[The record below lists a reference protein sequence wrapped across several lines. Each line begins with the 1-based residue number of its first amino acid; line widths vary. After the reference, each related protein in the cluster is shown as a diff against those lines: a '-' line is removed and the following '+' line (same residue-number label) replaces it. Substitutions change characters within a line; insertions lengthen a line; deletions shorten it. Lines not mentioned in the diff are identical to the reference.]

1 MAPGFISG
9 GEGKITLH
17 PALCTLHPAPC
28 TLHPALLHGAGYP
41 SGVVVFGYIGEMF
54 TTAQFRVFA
63 GEPEERSLSRP
74 RHLLRD
80 GDHTQAEAAYR
91 AVIDA
96 EPQLKAGWAEYF
108 QLLRAEGRFDDAL
121 ALAERATRYFEQDA
135 FSGALTGAALVEM
148 GRLREALGY
157 LQASAEQDP
166 DFGMVWH
173 EMGYAAYRLGEHTHA
188 LLALDR
194 AFALDPRSGT
204 LHLRG
209 KILRNA
215 GHYLASE
222 VAFTGAA
229 EAAEFPEQRTEAER
243 QIDTTRRYA
252 TFGGKPAELSPEQR
266 WFGEHGSVV
275 LSSCAADQVE
285 DEALVMALAQVVE
298 NAGWTFTVMTTGED
312 WTGWDALAARLGIPR
327 VATLHPAFGM
337 IPLVV
342 ARRPHGSEVRWRHA
356 VRAIEA
362 SGAGLVFVI
371 EQPQDQPAA
380 DVVGRLTDAE
390 GVAINLE
397 AALEMALHPE
407 GRLARRKLGGA

>member
-1 MAPGFISG
+1 
-9 GEGKITLH
+9 
-17 PALCTLHPAPC
+17 
-28 TLHPALLHGAGYP
+28 
-41 SGVVVFGYIGEMF
+41 MF

-63 GEPEERSLSRP
+63 GEPEERALSRP

-80 GDHTQAEAAYR
+80 GDRTQAEAAYR

-135 FSGALTGAALVEM
+135 FSGALIGAALVEM
-148 GRLREALGY
+148 GRLRDALQY
-157 LQASAEQDP
+157 LQASAEKDP

-243 QIDTTRRYA
+243 QIGTTRRYA
-252 TFGGKPAELSPEQR
+252 HFGGKPAELSPEQR
-266 WFGEHGSVV
+266 WFAEHGSVV
-275 LSSCAADQVE
+275 LSGATGDRAC
-285 DEALVMALAQVVE
+285 DEAMVMALAQLVE
-298 NAGWTFTVMTTGED
+298 DAAWTFTVMTAGED
-312 WTGWDALAARLGIPR
+312 WAGWDTLAARLGIPR
-327 VATLHPAFGM
+327 VSTLHPAFGM

-342 ARRPHGSEVRWRHA
+342 AQRPRVLEAHWRHA
-356 VRAIEA
+356 VRAIES

-371 EQPQDQPAA
+371 EQPEDQPPA
-380 DVVGRLTDAE
+380 DVVGRLAVGAGQVID
-390 GVAINLE
+390 LE
-397 AALEMALHPE
+397 TALATARHPE
-407 GRLARRKLGGA
+407 GRLAHRKLGVPK

>member
-1 MAPGFISG
+1 
-9 GEGKITLH
+9 
-17 PALCTLHPAPC
+17 
-28 TLHPALLHGAGYP
+28 
-41 SGVVVFGYIGEMF
+41 MF

-63 GEPEERSLSRP
+63 GEPEERALSRP

-80 GDHTQAEAAYR
+80 GDRTQAEAAYR

-96 EPQLKAGWAEYF
+96 EPHLKAGWAEYF

-148 GRLREALGY
+148 GRLREALRY

-243 QIDTTRRYA
+243 QIGTTRRHA
-252 TFGGKPAELSPEQR
+252 HFRGKPADLLPEQR
-266 WFGEHGSVV
+266 WFAEHGSVV
-275 LSSCAADQVE
+275 LAAGAGDPVE
-285 DEALVMALAQVVE
+285 DEALVMALAQMIE
-298 NAGWTFTVMTTGED
+298 DAGWTFTVMTAGED
-312 WTGWDALAARLGIPR
+312 WPGWDGFAARLGIPR
-327 VATLHPAFGM
+327 VATVHPAFGM
-337 IPLVV
+337 TPLVV
-342 ARRPHGSEVRWRHA
+342 ARRPRGAEAQWRHA
-356 VRAIEA
+356 VRAVD
-362 SGAGLVFVI
+362 STGAGLVLVI
-371 EQPQDQPAA
+371 EQPEDQPPA
-380 DVVGRLTDAE
+380 DVIGRLS
-390 GVAINLE
+390 GNHGKAIDLE
-397 AALEMALHPE
+397 SALQMARHPE
-407 GRLARRKLGGA
+407 GRLAHRKLGATK

>member
-1 MAPGFISG
+1 
-9 GEGKITLH
+9 
-17 PALCTLHPAPC
+17 
-28 TLHPALLHGAGYP
+28 
-41 SGVVVFGYIGEMF
+41 MF

-80 GDHTQAEAAYR
+80 GDRTQAEAAYR

-229 EAAEFPEQRTEAER
+229 EAAEFPEQRAEAER
-243 QIDTTRRYA
+243 QIEMTRRYA
-252 TFGGKPAELSPEQR
+252 TFRGKPAELTPEQR
-266 WFGEHGSVV
+266 WFGEHGSAV
-275 LSSCAADQVE
+275 LSSGRGDQAE
-285 DEALVMALAQVVE
+285 DEALVMAFAQVVE
-298 NAGWTFTVMTTGED
+298 DAGWTFTVMTAGED
-312 WTGWDALAARLGIPR
+312 WAGWDSLAARLGIPR

-342 ARRPHGSEVRWRHA
+342 ARRPRGAEAHWRHA
-356 VRAIEA
+356 IRAIEA

-371 EQPQDQPAA
+371 EQPEDQPGA
-380 DVVGRLTDAE
+380 DVVGRLTGAL
-390 GVAINLE
+390 GTAIDLE
-397 AALEMALHPE
+397 AALEMARHPE
-407 GRLARRKLGGA
+407 GRLSRRKLGGPK

>member
-1 MAPGFISG
+1 
-9 GEGKITLH
+9 
-17 PALCTLHPAPC
+17 
-28 TLHPALLHGAGYP
+28 
-41 SGVVVFGYIGEMF
+41 MF

-63 GEPEERSLSRP
+63 GEPEERSLSKP

-80 GDHTQAEAAYR
+80 GDRTQAEAAYR
-91 AVIDA
+91 AVIEG
-96 EPQLKAGWAEYF
+96 EPQLKAAWAEYF

-121 ALAERATRYFEQDA
+121 ALAERATQYFERDA

-215 GHYLASE
+215 GHYLAAE

-243 QIDTTRRYA
+243 QIRTTRRFA
-252 TFGGKPAELSPEQR
+252 HFGGKPAELTLGQR
-266 WFGEHGSVV
+266 WFAEHGGVV
-275 LSSCAADQVE
+275 LSGGKGEAAR
-285 DEALVMALAQVVE
+285 DEAIIMGLAALIE
-298 NAGWTFTVMTTGED
+298 EAGWTFTVMTTGED
-312 WTGWDALAARLGIPR
+312 WAGWDSLSARLGIPR
-327 VATLHPAFGM
+327 VPVLQPAFGM

-342 ARRPHGSEVRWRHA
+342 ARRPRGSEVQWRHA
-356 VRAIEA
+356 IRAIEA

-371 EQPQDQPAA
+371 EQPEDQPSV
-380 DVVGRLTDAE
+380 DVIGRLAGNTEDAAMDME
-390 GVAINLE
+390 T
-397 AALEMALHPE
+397 ALEMARHPE
-407 GRLARRKLGGA
+407 GRFATRKLGATK